1 MKSTPEA
8 VLILHHALPATADSP
23 STESDAGVMVEV
35 EVVADALD
43 RLGVPHRTV
52 SISTL
57 GDLTTYLQTSPEKT
71 IFNLVENLL
80 PLTADAALVPSVCHA
95 FGKAVTG
102 NDTACQMLCLDK
114 WRTKAVLTAA
124 GLPVPAGILVAPG
137 DRAPARGLPRGKLI
151 VKPLFA
157 DASEGID
164 AQSVVAGAGPAL
176 AKAVARVHRRFGHPA
191 LIEQFFG
198 TRELNVSVL
207 ERDGQPVVL
216 PAAEIEFRG
225 FGTRM
230 PHIVDYKAKWH
241 ADSFEFIN
249 TVRVIPAPLTP
260 RAARQVTAMARAAWT
275 VAGCRG
281 YARVDFR
288 MTAAGELAILEINP
302 NPDISPDAGFAAA
315 LKAAGISIDDFVRT
329 QCCTARAHETLP
341 APARRRSRR
350 RTTAAGHA
358 LPGATIRWTL
368 PQDRDAIV
376 AFTRETGFFMD
387 AEVTVAT
394 EVLDEAIKAGE
405 NGHYQS
411 YTLLVGDQP
420 AGWVC
425 FGPTPCTSGTYDIY
439 WIAVSPHFQG
449 RGFGRA
455 LLERAEVLI
464 RGIQGRVIIL
474 ETSGRHLYQSTRGFY
489 LAAGYDEVA
498 RVPEFYMPGDDRV
511 IYAKYLH
518 AKV

>member
-1 MKSTPEA
+1 MKPSSEA
-8 VLILHHALPATADSP
+8 VLILHHALPATPGSP
-23 STESDAGVMVEV
+23 SAESDAGVMA
-35 EVVADALD
+35 EVVVVAAALD

-52 SISTL
+52 AIATL
-57 GDLTTYLQTSPEKT
+57 GDLTAHLQTSQEKT
-71 IFNLVENLL
+71 VFNLVENLL
-80 PLTADAALVPSVCHA
+80 PQTADAALVPSVCHA

-102 NDTACQMLCLDK
+102 NDTACQTLCLDK
-114 WRTKAVLTAA
+114 WRTKAVLATA
-124 GLPVPAGILVAPG
+124 GLPVPAGVLVAPG
-137 DRAPARGLPRGKLI
+137 SHPPARGLPRGALI

-164 AQSVVAGAGPAL
+164 ARSVVKRAGPGL
-176 AKAVARVHRRFGHPA
+176 ARAVARVHRQFGHPA

-225 FGTRM
+225 FGTRL
-230 PHIVDYKAKWH
+230 PHIVDYKAKWQ
-241 ADSFEFIN
+241 ADSFEFQN
-249 TVRVIPAPLTP
+249 TVRMIPAPLTS
-260 RAARQVTAMARAAWT
+260 RKARQVADMARTAWK

-315 LKAAGISIDDFVRT
+315 LKAAGISVDDFIQG
-329 QCCTARAHETLP
+329 QCRTARTYA
-341 APARRRSRR
+341 APPSPVRRRSQRARTARR
-350 RTTAAGHA
+350 A
-358 LPGATIRWTL
+358 LSDATIQWTR
-368 PQDRDAIV
+368 PEDRDAII
-376 AFTRETGFFMD
+376 ALARETGFFLE
-387 AEVTVAT
+387 AELTVAT
-394 EVLDEAIKAGE
+394 EVLDDSLKAGE
-405 NGHYQS
+405 SGHYQS
-411 YTLLVGDQP
+411 YTLLADGKP

-425 FGPTPCTSGTYDIY
+425 FGPTPCTLGTYDIY
-439 WIAVSPHFQG
+439 WIAVSPRCQG

-455 LLERAEVLI
+455 LLDHAEALI
-464 RGIQGRVIIL
+464 RRARGRVVLL
-474 ETSGRHLYQSTRGFY
+474 ETSGRSLYQGTRGFY

-518 AKV
+518 ARA

>member
-1 MKSTPEA
+1 MKPTPEA

-23 STESDAGVMVEV
+23 SAESDAGVMAEV
-35 EVVADALD
+35 EVVTATFN
-43 RLGVPHRTV
+43 RLGVPHRT
-52 SISTL
+52 IAIATL
-57 GDLTTYLQTSPEKT
+57 GDLTAHLQTSPEKT
-71 IFNLVENLL
+71 VFNLVENLL
-80 PLTADAALVPSVCHA
+80 PQTADAALVPSVCHA

-102 NDTACQMLCLDK
+102 NDSACQMLCLDK
-114 WRTKAVLTAA
+114 WRTKAVLAAA
-124 GLPVPAGILVAPG
+124 GLPVPAGILVPPG
-137 DRAPARGLPRGKLI
+137 ARVPARGLPQGRLI

-176 AKAVARVHRRFGHPA
+176 TRAVARVHRQFGHPA
-191 LIEQFFG
+191 LIEEFFG

-207 ERDGQPVVL
+207 ERDGEPVAL

-225 FGTRM
+225 FGTRL

-241 ADSFEFIN
+241 ADSFEYIN

-260 RAARQVTAMARAAWT
+260 GIARQAADMARTAWR
-275 VAGCRG
+275 VAGCSG

-288 MTAAGELAILEINP
+288 MTAAGRLAILELNP

-315 LKAAGISIDDFVRT
+315 LKAADISVDNFVQT
-329 QCCTARAHETLP
+329 QCACARARATP
-341 APARRRSRR
+341 PARACRRSGGTKPAG
-350 RTTAAGHA
+350 RT
-358 LPGATIRWTL
+358 LPGASIRWTL

-376 AFTRETGFFMD
+376 AFARATGFFMD
-387 AEVTVAT
+387 GELTVAT
-394 EVLDEAIKAGE
+394 EVLDEALKAGKS
-405 NGHYQS
+405 GHYQS
-411 YTLLVGDQP
+411 YTLLTDDQP
-420 AGWVC
+420 AGWIC
-425 FGPTPCTSGTYDIY
+425 FGPTPCTIGTYDIY
-439 WIAVSPHFQG
+439 WIAVSPHFQR

-455 LLERAEVLI
+455 LLEHAEALI
-464 RGIQGRVIIL
+464 RDLKGRAVLL

-518 AKV
+518 TNR